1 MQSMTGYGRAT
12 AERDGTR
19 VTVQIAAVNSK
30 KQAEIRCSMPRELG
44 GIEPFV
50 RQELQARIERGSL
63 NVNLAYELGPD
74 WRGRAVSLDLDVAG
88 HVLAELREFAAR
100 HGLAADIRV
109 GELLAVP
116 GVTQQRSDLPDE
128 LLQELALAALG
139 QAIDE
144 LNTMRRAEGLTLAR
158 DLRERC
164 AAMQADVAA
173 VAERADLAQIQHRDR
188 LVERI
193 AKLGIELATDDER
206 LAREVAFCV
215 DRSDITEEIVRL
227 RSHLDQF
234 VALLD
239 EDGAVGRKLDFLGQ
253 EIGREIGTLGA
264 KTADTAISER
274 VIDFKVELGRV
285 REQLLNVE

>member
-30 KQAEIRCSMPRELG
+30 KQAEIRCSIPRELG

-88 HVLAELREFAAR
+88 HVLAELREFAVR

-109 GELLAVP
+109 GELLSVP

-144 LNTMRRAEGLTLAR
+144 LNAMRRAEGVTLAR

-164 AAMQADVAA
+164 AAMQAAVAA

>member
-1 MQSMTGYGRAT
+1 MHSMTGYGRGT
-12 AERDGTR
+12 AERNGTQ

-30 KQAEIRCSMPRELG
+30 KQAEIRCSIPRELG
-44 GIEPFV
+44 GLEPFM

-63 NVNLAYELGPD
+63 NVNLGYELGPD
-74 WRGRAVSLDLDVAG
+74 WRGRAVSLDLEVAAR
-88 HVLAELREFAAR
+88 VLAELREFTAR
-100 HGLAADIRV
+100 HDLSPDIRV

-116 GVTQQRSDLPDE
+116 GVAQQRSDLPED

-144 LNTMRRAEGLTLAR
+144 LHAMRRTEGKALAR

-164 AAMQADVAA
+164 AVMQAAVAA
-173 VAERADLAQIQHRDR
+173 VAERAEQAQIQHRDR

-227 RSHLDQF
+227 RSHLGQF
-234 VALLD
+234 ASLLD
-239 EDGAVGRKLDFLGQ
+239 EDGAVGRKLDFIGQ
-253 EIGREIGTLGA
+253 EMGREIGTLGA
-264 KTADTAISER
+264 KTTDTDISER
-274 VIDFKVELGRV
+274 VIEFKVELGRV

>member
-116 GVTQQRSDLPDE
+116 GVTQQRTDLPDE

-144 LNTMRRAEGLTLAR
+144 LNAMRRAEGLTLAR

-188 LVERI
+188 LIERI

-234 VALLD
+234 AALLG

>member
-1 MQSMTGYGRAT
+1 MQSMTGYGRGT

-30 KQAEIRCSMPRELG
+30 KQAEIRCSIPRELG
-44 GIEPFV
+44 GIEPFI
-50 RQELQARIERGSL
+50 RQKLQARIERGSL

-100 HGLAADIRV
+100 HSLSADIRV

-144 LNTMRRAEGLTLAR
+144 LNIMRQAEGETLGR

-164 AAMQADVAA
+164 TAMQAAVAA
-173 VAERADLAQIQHRDR
+173 VAERADLAQGQHRDR

-215 DRSDITEEIVRL
+215 DRSDITEELVRL
-227 RSHLDQF
+227 RSHLEQF
-234 VALLD
+234 AALLG
-239 EDGAVGRKLDFLGQ
+239 EEGAVGRKLDFLGQ

-264 KTADTAISER
+264 KTTDTAISER